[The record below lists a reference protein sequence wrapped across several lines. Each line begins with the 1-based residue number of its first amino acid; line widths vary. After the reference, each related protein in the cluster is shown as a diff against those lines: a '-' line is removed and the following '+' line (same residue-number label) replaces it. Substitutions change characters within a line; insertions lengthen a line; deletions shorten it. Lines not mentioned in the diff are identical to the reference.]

1 MTPDAPLSPSLKK
14 LGLTGWPFPRNPA
27 VSDLYHFADLD
38 EVEARLDYAHTLKGF
53 ALLTGEPGSGK
64 STALAL
70 FAQRLDRTRH
80 PVLYLADSRLTPS
93 EFYGTILEFFGV
105 HPVRNATRRRN
116 QFRDLM
122 TDLAENRS
130 VFPVI
135 VIDEAHELS
144 RIMVQELRYVQNL
157 GLGQESVFTL
167 ILSGQAELRSE
178 LRMKDLEAV
187 SQRVTVRC
195 HLAPLGLEDTAAY
208 IRHGLKGCSVERTV
222 FTDPAIALIHAKS
235 RGLMRRVG
243 SLATQALLDAAL
255 DGRDLVEEANVE
267 RAFMDSED

>member
-1 MTPDAPLSPSLKK
+1 MRKSVHSASDPRIANTVPLP
-14 LGLTGWPFPRNPA
+14 GQVG
-27 VSDLYHFADLD
+27 VSRA
-38 EVEARLDYAHTLKGF
+38 A
-53 ALLTGEPGSGK
+53 
-64 STALAL
+64 
-70 FAQRLDRTRH
+70 
-80 PVLYLADSRLTPS
+80 PVL
-93 EFYGTILEFFGV
+93 
-105 HPVRNATRRRN
+105 
-116 QFRDLM
+116 
-122 TDLAENRS
+122 RS
-130 VFPVI
+130 VARCHPRVI
-135 VIDEAHELS
+135 LKSLVA

-167 ILSGQAELRSE
+167 ILSGQAELRAE

-195 HLAPLGLEDTAAY
+195 HLAPLGLEDTTAY